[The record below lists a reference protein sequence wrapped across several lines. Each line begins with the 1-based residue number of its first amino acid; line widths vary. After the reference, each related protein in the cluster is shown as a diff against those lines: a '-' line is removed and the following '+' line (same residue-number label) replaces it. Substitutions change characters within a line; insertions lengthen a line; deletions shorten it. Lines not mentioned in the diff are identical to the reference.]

1 MNIRCTLWKT
11 DSCKSIQLIC
21 LFFPFRIFSL
31 DVLCKSEQWMRP
43 FPGQFSSS
51 TSRKRNSRATITAFY
66 KKSQVYMK
74 RNIYS
79 ISVFWGNKRF
89 FSVWIICQYISEP
102 WESDYFLF
110 TAEANGPSCALIVI
124 AWGLNALAYT
134 LFLLTFPITY
144 WLFVHR
150 YLSLSLPFVIAFVFV
165 SVKSSFSLS

>member
-1 MNIRCTLWKT
+1 MYNIVENRFMQKHP
-11 DSCKSIQLIC
+11 IIC
-21 LFFPFRIFSL
+21 LFFPFRISSL

-51 TSRKRNSRATITAFY
+51 TSRKRNSRATITAFF
-66 KKSQVYMK
+66 KKNQVLMK

-79 ISVFWGNKRF
+79 ISVVWGSKRF
-89 FSVWIICQYISEP
+89 LVCELYINICESLGKLII
-102 WESDYFLF
+102 FF

-165 SVKSSFSLS
+165 FV